1 MKTYIGTYISMSIA
15 NNIIYSIAEHEHNF
29 ATDLHVVYVPQG
41 KEDLGLLFVYVCAFY
56 IQATDSEQAPKKQQI
71 TDKQQINSR

>member
-41 KEDLGLLFVYVCAFY
+41 KEDLGLLFVYVCCAFY
-56 IQATDSEQAPKKQQI
+56 MIDTSYTVSI
-71 TDKQQINSR
+71 